1 MRKKD
6 FDCDMK
12 ALLALQPEDFQ
23 KASVEEKANV
33 RISNPSV
40 RTLYKHLQA
49 TNARI
54 MGTDQSQAMT
64 CSKIWSTTVR
74 YGPPTLWITINP
86 SDLHDPIAQ
95 IFAGEDIDMDVVND
109 MCQVSV
115 AKRAENIAKDPY
127 AGAKFF
133 HFNINLIIQS
143 LFGIDSSR
151 QQITSSNGIFGEVV
165 SYIGVIES
173 QNCGTLHLHMILWLK
188 DTPPADEMHHLLKME
203 SFHECIQ
210 TFISQNIHA
219 HVPGMTSY
227 TLKTMKH
234 EADLP

>member
-1 MRKKD
+1 MRQKD

-95 IFAGEDIDMDVVND
+95 IFAGKDINMDGFNELSG
-109 MCQVSV
+109 VSA
-115 AKRAENIAKDPY
+115 AKCTENIARDPY
-127 AGAKFF
+127 VAVKFF
-133 HFNINLIIQS
+133 HFMVQLI
-143 LFGIDSSR
+143 F
-151 QQITSSNGIFGEVV
+151 
-165 SYIGVIES
+165 
-173 QNCGTLHLHMILWLK
+173 
-188 DTPPADEMHHLLKME
+188 
-203 SFHECIQ
+203 
-210 TFISQNIHA
+210 
-219 HVPGMTSY
+219 
-227 TLKTMKH
+227 
-234 EADLP
+234 